1 MINDGVAERLN
12 WTMIST
18 DYNSINLGNI
28 IFKISESRQKVVNT
42 ILLKKLLKWKWKWKI
57 SGR

>member
-28 IFKISESRQKVVNT
+28 IFKISESR
-42 ILLKKLLKWKWKWKI
+42 
-57 SGR
+57 